1 VFVTAGKTAEIIP
14 SSTANHTKKSGTMH
28 KRVDP
33 RVAAVLIQRRRQG
46 ARFGPDFIELYQ
58 IRRKSDPKRH

>member
-33 RVAAVLIQRRRQG
+33 RVAAVLIPEKKTGREIWTG
-46 ARFGPDFIELYQ
+46 FY
-58 IRRKSDPKRH
+58 